1 MAAETSTTELLYVPD
16 WPERAEARLLV
27 EWRKPRIRA
36 LCRALGGG
44 AQAQEDMAF
53 DVQVSTTLEDA
64 VGDALD
70 QWGELV
76 GEQRGPLSDNDYRPF
91 IKARMLA
98 NRCDGTIDSLL
109 EVLEAC
115 AGDFVRVWHEDNFPS
130 GLYLV
135 VERRTW
141 MSTPM
146 LRRVS
151 RLMEQV
157 RPAGRHMTV
166 IETVVG
172 GYGFEDDEEAEGLDV
187 GPFSRLVLPLP

>member
-1 MAAETSTTELLYVPD
+1 MCIRDS
-16 WPERAEARLLV
+16 AEARLLV

-64 VGDALD
+64 TGHALD

-91 IKARMLA
+91 IYARLLA
-98 NRCDGTIDSLL
+98 NRCAGTIDSDEETVGLL

-115 AGDFVRVWHEDNFPS
+115 TGDFVRVWHEDNFPA

-135 VERRTW
+135 VERRSFMTL
-141 MSTPM
+141 PM

-172 GYGFEDDEEAEGLDV
+172 GYGFEDDTEAEGLDV